1 MSQELNIKLILIGD
15 SDVGKSTILLNYTEN
30 YFSEKLLATIG
41 LENKVKTIN
50 IRGLNT
56 KLQIWDTAGQE
67 KFHSLTKGFFR
78 NTDGILLI
86 FDLTNKESFNNIK
99 TWIEEVE
106 DNSDSK
112 TKKLLVGNK
121 IDMKDNIVVSNN
133 EIYNLCKKKKINYIE
148 VSGKQN
154 INVSKAFE
162 TLVNLIIDKK
172 SNDELIADFGI
183 TDQSM
188 SLSISNIN
196 NFTKEKRKKCCIEKH
211 K

>member
-15 SDVGKSTILLNYTEN
+15 SNVGKSTLLLNYTEN
-30 YFSEKLLATIG
+30 QFSEEINATIG

-50 IRGLNT
+50 IRGLQT

-67 KFHSLTKGFFR
+67 KYHSLTKGFFR
-78 NTDGILLI
+78 NTDGILLV

-99 TWIEEVE
+99 TWINEVE
-106 DNSDSK
+106 NNSDNK

-133 EIYNLCKKKKINYIE
+133 DIDDLCKKKKIKYIE
-148 VSGKQN
+148 VSGKEN

-162 TLVNLIIDKK
+162 TIVNLIIDKK
-172 SNDELIADFGI
+172 SNDELIADYGI
-183 TDQSM
+183 SDQNM
-188 SLSISNIN
+188 SFSISNIN
-196 NFTKEKRKKCCIEKH
+196 DFTGEKKKKCCNLQH
-211 K
+211 

>member
-30 YFSEKLLATIG
+30 YFSEKLIATIG

-133 EIYNLCKKKKINYIE
+133 EIDNLCKKKKINYIE

-188 SLSISNIN
+188 SLSSSNIN
-196 NFTKEKRKKCCIEKH
+196 NFTKEKKRKCCIEKH
-211 K
+211 

>member
-30 YFSEKLLATIG
+30 YFSEKLIATIG

-133 EIYNLCKKKKINYIE
+133 EIDNLCKKKKINYIE

-172 SNDELIADFGI
+172 SNDELIADYGI
-183 TDQSM
+183 TDQNM
-188 SLSISNIN
+188 SLSRSTIN
-196 NFTKEKRKKCCIEKH
+196 NLTGEEKKKCCIK
-211 K
+211 